1 MSSSAFLTGQQANEV
16 FFVTSAEGKLQ
27 LVNGKSWRLEKSAD
41 AHRGA
46 CLTGRWSPDG
56 AAIAT
61 GGEDGTVKVW
71 SKSVMLRYKL

>member
-1 MSSSAFLTGQQANEV
+1 M

-27 LVNGKSWRLEKSAD
+27 LVNAKNWRLDKTAE

-61 GGEDGTVKVW
+61 AGEDGTVKVW
-71 SKSVMLRYKL
+71 SKSVMLR